1 MANKGGFCQNP
12 PSQNQVSIL
21 ASFIHHGCITEV
33 KNMCLR
39 DINLSEVA
47 HASSLAHV
55 NGTNCGKIVN
65 VTGNVAPSSPR

>member
-33 KNMCLR
+33 QNMWLR
-39 DINLSEVA
+39 DINLS
-47 HASSLAHV
+47 
-55 NGTNCGKIVN
+55 
-65 VTGNVAPSSPR
+65 